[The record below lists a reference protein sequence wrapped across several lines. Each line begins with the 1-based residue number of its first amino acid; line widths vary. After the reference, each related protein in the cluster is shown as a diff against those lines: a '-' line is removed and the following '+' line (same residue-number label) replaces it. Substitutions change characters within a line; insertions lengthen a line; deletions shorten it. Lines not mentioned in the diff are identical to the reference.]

1 MLWCRVECSSLKLQR
16 LSKEELTLAPWH
28 ILTCRF
34 SCKVATIWL
43 LGGSFQVCSYE
54 EVSLVI
60 AKFLDCSIKQLSAVG
75 SFDAH
80 SYHPCCTSK
89 MQDVNHQVMMLLLV
103 QDENSG
109 SQIPKC
115 WMQLRIVSTKLLPL
129 HQWMMIPRLLPSCNH
144 PLTFWFPTCY

>member
-1 MLWCRVECSSLKLQR
+1 
-16 LSKEELTLAPWH
+16 
-28 ILTCRF
+28 
-34 SCKVATIWL
+34 L
-43 LGGSFQVCSYE
+43 LGGGFQVCSYE

-60 AKFLDCSIKQLSAVG
+60 AKFLDCRVKQLSAVG

-109 SQIPKC
+109 LQISKC
-115 WMQLRIVSTKLLPL
+115 WMHLQIVSTKLLPL
-129 HQWMMIPRLLPSCNH
+129 HQ
-144 PLTFWFPTCY
+144 